1 MTPTRPPP
9 LLTPFQPTF
18 RDCPNKEQKFK
29 ESLFL
34 GQLPEDGS
42 TCLCSQENR
51 DRVKVCEKRALPY
64 ATLQKG
70 EWPRACH
77 GTVCLHV
84 ENVYEL
90 THSLS
95 SSGNSCL
102 VRTQLNL
109 TLGPSCGRQ
118 RLISFPPGQDPVLIV
133 FLCLI
138 TFSAQYSMHL
148 ISGSRQLGQSF
159 PWFLPMV

>member
-1 MTPTRPPP
+1 MTPTRPPR

-18 RDCPNKEQKFK
+18 PDCPNKEQKVK
-29 ESLFL
+29 DL
-34 GQLPEDGS
+34 GQLPEDAS

-64 ATLQKG
+64 VTLQKG
-70 EWPRACH
+70 EWPGACH
-77 GTVCLHV
+77 RTVCLHV
-84 ENVYEL
+84 DNVYEL

-95 SSGNSCL
+95 SSGNSSL

-118 RLISFPPGQDPVLIV
+118 RLIPFPPPAGPRVD
-133 FLCLI
+133 CLLVPNCI
-138 TFSAQYSMHL
+138 FCTVPYAPY
-148 ISGSRQLGQSF
+148 LGQQAAR
-159 PWFLPMV
+159 PKLPLVPPYGLK